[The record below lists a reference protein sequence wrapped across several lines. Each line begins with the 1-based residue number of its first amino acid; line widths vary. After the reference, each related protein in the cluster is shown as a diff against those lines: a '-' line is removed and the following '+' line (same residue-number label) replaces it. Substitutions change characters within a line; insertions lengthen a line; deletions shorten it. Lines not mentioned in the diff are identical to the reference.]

1 MKQRYINSSRN
12 TRSSEYT
19 LLHLLLRPN
28 SVCSF
33 IFTSLIAHV
42 MVNIA
47 PSALFFLKDVL
58 VSDKKAQ
65 TLCTGGVSL
74 LAWHLKGVHSCDI
87 QRRP

>member
-1 MKQRYINSSRN
+1 MKQRYINSSWN

-33 IFTSLIAHV
+33 IFTPLIALV

-58 VSDKKAQ
+58 VLEKKAQ
-65 TLCTGGVSL
+65 TLCTGGCKPFG
-74 LAWHLKGVHSCDI
+74 LAS
-87 QRRP
+87 